1 MANRSFEASKNDNVK
16 SVHFNVW
23 KINLLFKNDNIQKKK
38 KKKKN
43 DNIKVLVGM

>member
-1 MANRSFEASKNDNVK
+1 MKTGKLEVK
-16 SVHFNVW
+16 LSLFNVLREMQI
-23 KINLLFKNDNIQKKK
+23 KTTTTYPLERLKKR